1 MIQSLQNYDIQ
12 DQNNIQGIFYEIII
26 QPFSTQ
32 ILRIIA
38 YFISIIGYIIYL
50 EIIELKFCG
59 LNKNTRK
66 NIRKRAKSDGRER
79 EKMGNYSE
87 TSSDFVEE
95 ESEENES
102 VKSNKK

>member
-1 MIQSLQNYDIQ
+1 M
-12 DQNNIQGIFYEIII
+12 E
-26 QPFSTQ
+26 
-32 ILRIIA
+32 
-38 YFISIIGYIIYL
+38 
-50 EIIELKFCG
+50 EK
-59 LNKNTRK
+59 
-66 NIRKRAKSDGRER
+66 